1 MLYTMDNTPRFKL
14 IAALGVFALIA
25 PRSVI
30 AQQVAD
36 VQLAPVTVTLAVGE
50 TRELLAT
57 AYDARGD
64 NVASARF
71 VWTSSNPSVARVE
84 ADPSVPGIA
93 RVTGVSQGLASVE
106 ARAGGQAM
114 AAAIQVTGGGVA
126 PGGGGVVGVGAAT
139 VLQIDPGSVFL
150 LPTEDVDL
158 KVRFLKDDGSPAAA
172 SQVAWRSLRADV
184 ATVSPQGSVVGL
196 TPGQGVVEAVTPGGL
211 VARVTVQVAQTPFQ
225 FDRELVAVSPGLSDT
240 VRVVVPEQNH
250 RRLEP
255 RRLAWRSTDVSVAS
269 VSPLGVV
276 TGVRAGTAQIVVTG
290 YAQENRVPVT
300 VHKAV
305 EILDLAP
312 RPSDGPVAVP
322 LGGSIPFTAIALA
335 ADETPVPEAP
345 LTWSLP
351 DTTVASF
358 DAASRSLLGKSLG
371 ETELKVR
378 APGEGLEAT
387 WQITVIEG
395 GLALEREEVTLSVGE
410 ERPVVASFTDQ
421 SGAPVSRASGVTW
434 TSSDPGVL
442 EVDNEGVLTAT
453 GFGTARVLVSTPWGS
468 SDSATV
474 FVQGEVVATY
484 ASGGNADLYSFD
496 RDRPGQLHQVT
507 DQPGSEVDAQYSPDG
522 TRLVYATD
530 QNGNLDIVVANADG
544 SNPTRLVSTVYE
556 EHSPSWTPDGTAIVF
571 ESDFG
576 GTPQIWIMNADGSDQ
591 RQLTHDEW
599 SSHQP
604 AVSPNG
610 TTIAYVVRRDDE
622 SDIYLM
628 NLDGTNQR
636 NFTTS
641 EANEAYPAWV
651 GDSALAYLAEEEQNR
666 VTTRTVTRM
675 NFMREV
681 EKLSPEGLPV
691 TDFAVSRDGETLAV
705 VVSAQ
710 GPQGEESRLYLIP
723 LVGEATPTEVPRP
736 SQGDQMLAP
745 SFRR

>member
-1 MLYTMDNTPRFKL
+1 MYEIVRLGRVWTL
-14 IAALGVFALIA
+14 GAVALMA
-25 PRSVI
+25 PQSGQ
-30 AQQVAD
+30 AQQVED
-36 VQLAPVTVTLAVGE
+36 VQLAPVTVSMVVGE

-64 NVASARF
+64 NISTMRF
-71 VWTSSNPSVARVE
+71 VWTSSNPSIVRVE

-93 RVTGVSQGLASVE
+93 KITGLSQGLASVE

-114 AAAIQVTGGGVA
+114 AAAVQVSGGGVV
-126 PGGGGVVGVGAAT
+126 PGGGVVGVGAAT
-139 VLQIDPGSVFL
+139 VLQIEPGSVFL
-150 LPTEDVDL
+150 LPTEDADL
-158 KVRFLKDDGSPAAA
+158 KARFLKDDGSPAAP
-172 SQVAWRSLRADV
+172 SQVTWRSLRPDV

-196 TPGQGVVEAVTPGGL
+196 TPGQGVVEAVTSNGL
-211 VARVTVQVAQTPFQ
+211 VARVTVQVSQTPFQ
-225 FDRELVAVSPGLSDT
+225 FAQELVAVSPGISDT
-240 VRVVVPEQNH
+240 VRVVVPDQNH

-255 RRLAWRSTDVSVAS
+255 RRLAWRSTDPSVAT

-276 TGVRAGTAQIVVTG
+276 TGVRAGTAHIVVTG

-300 VHKAV
+300 VHRAV

-322 LGGSIPFTAIALA
+322 LGGAIPFTAIALA

-351 DTTVASF
+351 DTTVAVF
-358 DAASRSLLGKSLG
+358 DAVSRSLKGKSLG

-387 WQITVIEG
+387 WQVTVIEG
-395 GLALEREEVTLSVGE
+395 GLALDRDAVTLSRGE
-410 ERPVVASFTDQ
+410 QRPIIASFTDQ
-421 SGAPVSRASGVTW
+421 SGAPVSKASGVTW
-434 TSSDPGVL
+434 TSSEPDVV
-442 EVDNEGVLTAT
+442 EVDEEGLLSAT

-468 SDSATV
+468 ADSATV
-474 FVQGEVVATY
+474 YVQGDVLVTY
-484 ASGGNADLYSFD
+484 ASGDSSDLYSFD
-496 RDRPGQLHQVT
+496 RDRPDQLYQVT
-507 DQPGSEVDAQYSPDG
+507 NEPGSETDGQFSPDG
-522 TRLVYATD
+522 TRIVYAND
-530 QNGNLDIVVANADG
+530 QNGSLDIVVANADG
-544 SNPTRLVSTVYE
+544 SNAIRLVSTVYE
-556 EHSPSWTPDGTAIVF
+556 EHSPSWTPDGTKIVY

-591 RQLTHDEW
+591 QQLTHDEW
-599 SSHQP
+599 WSRHP
-604 AVSPNG
+604 VVSPNG
-610 TTIAYVVRRDDE
+610 SAIAYVAVDDDE

-641 EANEAYPAWV
+641 EANDALPTWV
-651 GDSALAYLAEEEQNR
+651 GDSALAYISEERQKR
-666 VTTRTVTRM
+666 VITRTVTQM

-681 EKLSPEGLPV
+681 RRLSPEGLPV
-691 TDFAVSRDGETLAV
+691 TDFAVSRDGETLGV
-705 VVSAQ
+705 VVSAE
-710 GPQGEESRLYLIP
+710 GPQGQESRLYLIP
-723 LVGEATPTEVPRP
+723 LVGDVSPVEVPRA